1 MRKPRILP
9 IAVTVIISAAALF
22 GGWTLYKQVAVAS
35 PLAGA
40 LQDLPGV
47 LHASKP
53 DVKQNEVQ
61 VSVELS
67 GDASLKDVYA
77 SIKDESAEVSSGRK
91 LKLDIQ
97 TKEDPALDDLWQSA
111 LFEVAEAMEN
121 KTYSDIPITM
131 DRMAVAHE
139 GIETVTE
146 MDDTNVYVT
155 IRSEKGAKYIV
166 LPRTPNTLG
175 VWPNA

>member
-9 IAVTVIISAAALF
+9 IAITVIISAAALF

-35 PLAGA
+35 PLSSA

-53 DVKQNEVQ
+53 EVKQDEVQ

-77 SIKDESAEVSSGRK
+77 SIKEESAEVSKERK
-91 LKLDIQ
+91 LNLDIQ
-97 TKEDPALDDLWQSA
+97 TKEDPALENIWQSA
-111 LFEVAEAMEN
+111 LFEIAEAMEN
-121 KTYSDIPITM
+121 KTYSDIPKTM
-131 DRMAVAHE
+131 ERIAAAHE
-139 GIETVTE
+139 GIDTVTE